1 LIHIWI
7 DRKKDEIFMEK
18 HEQILANMQTLA
30 VFRSL
35 LEDTVIRAFMRVL
48 SVSKENR
55 AFEYAA
61 FVSELYHYRTNWSE
75 YLFGEVQ
82 QNENVY
88 VKKRLANK
96 QPDDVIVDS
105 VKRELAILESA
116 SHISSEDFKGF
127 LSFSG
132 ALPSYEV
139 SDIDFAIRYEQ
150 GISKAPQRGFG
161 MFARYYAFTVYR
173 GTLVPV
179 KNPDNISLD
188 DLFEYKAEREEVAA
202 NTRALLSGGHAA
214 NALLYGD
221 AGTGKSSTVK
231 ALVNQYKDEGLRL
244 IEVRKD
250 QLHEIPA
257 VMDSI
262 ADNPLHFILFIDDL
276 SFSQNDDNFGTLKAI
291 LEGGIA
297 AKTSNVAVYATSNR
311 RHLVKESFTDRDGDD
326 IHFNDTLE
334 ELASLSARF
343 GLTVTFSKPDKELY
357 LEIVHDLSKLYGLNY
372 DPAIDQEAE
381 VYAIRRGGR
390 SPRIAKQF
398 VEYLKIQQ
406 S

>member
-1 LIHIWI
+1 
-7 DRKKDEIFMEK
+7 MEK
-18 HEQILANMQTLA
+18 YEEVLANMQTLA

-35 LEDTVIRAFMRVL
+35 LEDTVIGAFMRAL
-48 SVSKENR
+48 STSKENR
-55 AFEYAA
+55 VSAYAA
-61 FVSELYHYRTNWSE
+61 FVSELYHCRTNWSE
-75 YLFGEVQ
+75 YLFGVVQ
-82 QNENVY
+82 ENENVY

-96 QPDDVIVDS
+96 KIDDVVTDS

-116 SHISSEDFKGF
+116 SRISGDDFKKL

-132 ALPSYEV
+132 TLPSYTV
-139 SDIDFAIRYEQ
+139 SDLDFASRYEQ
-150 GISKAPQRGFG
+150 GISKASQHGFG
-161 MFARYYAFTVYR
+161 MFARYYAFTVND

-188 DLFEYKAEREEVAA
+188 DLFAYQAEREEVAA
-202 NTRALLSGGHAA
+202 NTRALLNGGHAA

-231 ALVNQYKDEGLRL
+231 ALVNQYKEEGLRL

-257 VMDSI
+257 VLDSI

-311 RHLVKESFTDRDGDD
+311 RHLVKESFSDRDGDD

-357 LEIVHDLSKLYGLNY
+357 LEIVHDLSKLYGLNHE
-372 DPAIDQEAE
+372 PNIDQQAE

-398 VEYLKIQQ
+398 VEYLKIEQG
-406 S
+406 